1 MLSKKALLNLLP
13 LLLVILTAFLLRF
26 IWLDKIPN
34 AIGGDEIVY
43 TLNAKASF
51 ITGHDIF
58 GTWSPIN
65 GLLFQY
71 PKGEAQAELPYIL
84 NSFIVGPLDFSLL
97 SSRLP
102 NLIMGIVLVLFIYLV
117 TREILGKNTAIFAA
131 LIASINPWLIYIG
144 RTAYEAT
151 PAMLF
156 YFISF
161 YILLKAKQWRILL
174 ALPFLVAAFYSY
186 IATKLIFLPFVFV
199 VIVYAWFFINKKKYL
214 KQYLVLFS
222 LCLLFVG
229 FFVISLK
236 LNPQTARLDELL
248 TPFDPAISNEVDSI
262 RKTSIKNPL
271 IEILVNK
278 YTLFINIVAIK
289 TLKSFSFDYLF
300 AYGDE
305 FFSVWRHGLFY
316 YIDSL
321 FLILGALFLF
331 TKRRAVFFLL
341 SILSL
346 IGIIPQVLHTADVA
360 NFSIHMTMTFPF
372 LIILIGAG
380 VFGTIDYFK
389 FKNKNIRSTITALIL
404 LIYFVFTL
412 NFSNIYFFWHSIQ
425 GYFDFPLRTV
435 SSYAK
440 RASENQKVVIYS
452 TSSFDFFK
460 KYIFYT
466 NQYNKNTAKT
476 IRDNINNEK
485 YSFGNVT
492 FSSCNIPENYENE
505 SNLIIIDVQCPD
517 YSLDLPHISIARLKD
532 GGESFKIFN
541 DRICKE
547 IGLNRYASNIKLS
560 EFSVEALPTNKFCQ
574 TFITS
579 L

>member
-1 MLSKKALLNLLP
+1 MLSKKVLVSLFP
-13 LLLVILTAFLLRF
+13 LILIFLVGFLFRF
-26 IWLDKIPN
+26 IWLDKIPT

-102 NLIMGIVLVLFIYLV
+102 NLIMGILLVLFIYLV
-117 TREILGKNTAIFAA
+117 TKELLGKREALFAA
-131 LIASINPWLIYIG
+131 LVASINPWLIYIG

-161 YILLKAKQWRILL
+161 FILLKAKGWRILL
-174 ALPFLVAAFYSY
+174 AFPFLALAFYSY
-186 IATKLIFLPFVFV
+186 IATKLIFLPFVFI
-199 VIVYAWFFINKKKYL
+199 VIVYVFVFVNKRKYL
-214 KQYLVLFS
+214 KQYLTLFA
-222 LCLLFVG
+222 LCLLFVV
-229 FFVISLK
+229 FFVVSLK

-248 TPFDPAISNEVDSI
+248 NPFDPAISKEVDSI
-262 RKTSIKNPL
+262 RKTSIQNPL
-271 IEILVNK
+271 TEMFVNK
-278 YTLFINIVAIK
+278 YTLFTNIVATK

-300 AYGDE
+300 VYGDE
-305 FFSVWRHGLFY
+305 FFSIWRHGLFY
-316 YIDSL
+316 YLDSL
-321 FLILGALFLF
+321 FVVLGALFMF
-331 TKRRAVFFLL
+331 TKKRSVFFLFSL
-341 SILSL
+341 LLL
-346 IGIIPQVLHTADVA
+346 IGIVPQVLHTSDVG
-360 NFSIHMTMTFPF
+360 NFSIHMTMAFPF
-372 LIILIGAG
+372 LIILAG
-380 VFGTIDYFK
+380 FGIWESINY
-389 FKNKNIRSTITALIL
+389 FKNKNYKVVITLLIL
-404 LIYFVFTL
+404 LIYSISSL
-412 NFSNIYFFWHSIQ
+412 NFANIYFFWHPIQ
-425 GYFDFPLRTV
+425 GYFDFPLRVV

-440 RASENQKVVIYS
+440 RASEDQKIIVYS
-452 TSSFDFFK
+452 SSSFDLFK

-466 NQYNKNTAKT
+466 DSYNKDTARLISK
-476 IRDNINNEK
+476 NLNSEK

-492 FSSCNIPENYENE
+492 FESCNK
-505 SNLIIIDVQCPD
+505 
-517 YSLDLPHISIARLKD
+517 SLDFENKGNTLIVDAKCEDIATNQPHLSASRLKD

-541 DRICKE
+541 DRICK
-547 IGLNRYASNIKLS
+547 GLGLQRYPSNLKISDFNIEK
-560 EFSVEALPTNKFCQ
+560 LPTTNFCKI
-574 TFITS
+574 FITS